1 MARYRDLLVDGIFL
15 ALPLGAAAFLIFK
28 AIGLFIRLLAPA
40 MHLLPDGRWF
50 GIAAVELAAIL
61 LLLLALLVLGVFARS
76 APGRRLA
83 ASIENVV
90 LARIPGYVLLKSIAA
105 DLTGAEDESE
115 LRPALATFNDSTVL
129 GFIVEDS
136 ADAEMIT
143 FFVPTAPGAATGNVM
158 LLPRARI
165 QRLDIPTK
173 SAMSAMKQRGLG
185 LQALAARK
193 VGR

>member
-1 MARYRDLLVDGIFL
+1 MAKYRDLLVDGIFL

-83 ASIENVV
+83 ASIESVV